1 VGDEGQ
7 ELPELKIRLL
17 GSFDVLVAGESVA
30 PAGAKRRAL
39 LALLALRTNEVVPVE
54 RLVDGIWGDEPPA
67 SAVNLV
73 HTYVSLWRR
82 VLDERLGPGAGRRRL
97 ERVGSGYR
105 LHLRSDELDVAEV
118 RRLAALGRTAAQQ
131 GLSEEAAALLDQAQE
146 VWGDEVLADLR
157 GEPLRAC
164 LGQLEEE
171 GRALLQ
177 AWGEAELDAGRGAL
191 VVGAMQESLD
201 REPLQETVAVLLMRA
216 LHEEGRS
223 AEALSVFER
232 TRHALADQ
240 LGASPGPRL
249 AETHLQVLRQERT
262 RQRPRPKVQPR
273 PRSLPVWTDTFVGRD
288 SEVAEV
294 AKLMRTHRL
303 VTVTGPGGA
312 GKTRLAAEVATVLA
326 GDIAPRFVDA
336 TVLTDVDELPQRVAA
351 ALGVDLL
358 AGESAEDAL
367 AEVMADRDEL
377 VIVDN
382 LEHLPGAGAFM
393 DRLITAVPRLR
404 LLATSRTPLGIGAE
418 HRYPLKPLDVV
429 SGSDVLAS
437 PPGPAVTLFSE
448 RASAVDPAFRYDT
461 NREVVTEIC
470 RRLDGLPLAIE
481 LAAGWCATLSP
492 PSVLKQ
498 LDHTL
503 EFLVSSTGSSR
514 PDRQSTLRATVE
526 WSYNLLDEAS
536 QRTLRMLSVFRGG
549 CTVDAAG
556 TICARDV
563 MQVLPSLRDL
573 VERGLLVAR
582 SPDDGDPRFELLFT
596 VREYALGR
604 LGEDIEEERT
614 CRGRHTAYFLDLGAA
629 CARGL
634 TGADQAVHLDML
646 QADRDN
652 IYEAISAALL
662 DGDPEQ
668 AMSTAAGIWR
678 FWQLRSHL
686 DEGRRI
692 LQLLDEHAGR
702 AVSPA
707 VRARCV
713 LALGNIRYWQLAYDE
728 ALSCYEQALEL
739 FGAVGDL
746 PAQAE
751 AAYDRAFALVLL
763 DRQDEGRLEF
773 ADVLARYQELG
784 DAHGEANALAGQA
797 LATYVAGDFAQAVTA
812 AADALDSL
820 HRVGDPFEIANATAL
835 VATTLRGAGRVE
847 DAEAMLVKAITA
859 HHTIGSI
866 AGVAWGLAEM
876 AEIAFTRGDVRR
888 AALLAGAADSFHNSR
903 HPRVPMHALGLVD
916 LRSRLER
923 DASSAS
929 DWERGQT
936 MTLDE
941 AVAAALR
948 APDPA

>member
-1 VGDEGQ
+1 MADEVQ
-7 ELPELKIRLL
+7 SLPELRIRLL
-17 GSFDVLVAGESVA
+17 GSFDVMVAGESVA
-30 PAGAKRRAL
+30 PPGAKRRGL
-39 LALLALRTNEVVPVE
+39 LALLALRANEVVPVE

-82 VLDERLGPGAGRRRL
+82 LLDERLGAGAGRRRL

-105 LHLRSDELDVAEV
+105 LHLRPDELDLAEF
-118 RRLAALGRTAAQQ
+118 RRLAVLGRTAAQQ
-131 GLSEEAAALLDQAQE
+131 GRWEEAATLLDRARQ
-146 VWGDEVLADLR
+146 VWGDEVLADLG
-157 GEPLRAC
+157 GEPLRAG
-164 LGQLEEE
+164 LAQLEEE
-171 GRALLQ
+171 GRALLH
-177 AWGEAELDAGRGAL
+177 AWGEAELAAGRGAS
-191 VVGAMQESLD
+191 VVGAMQDSLD
-201 REPLQETVAVLLMRA
+201 RDPLQEPVAVLLMRA
-216 LHEEGRS
+216 LHEDGRS

-232 TRHALADQ
+232 TRLALADQ

-262 RQRPRPKVQPR
+262 AQPGRSSARRPQG
-273 PRSLPVWTDTFVGRD
+273 SLPVWTDTFVGRE
-288 SEVAEV
+288 SEMAEV

-312 GKTRLAAEVATVLA
+312 GKTRLAAEVAAALV
-326 GDIAPRFVDA
+326 GDAPGVAPCFVDA

-367 AEVMADRDEL
+367 AEVMADRGEL

-382 LEHLPGAGAFM
+382 LEHLPGAGAFV
-393 DRLITAVPRLR
+393 DRLIAAVPRLR

-418 HRYPLKPLDVV
+418 HRYPLKPLDVD
-429 SGSDVLAS
+429 SGSDVVAS
-437 PPGPAVTLFSE
+437 PPGPAVTLFAE
-448 RASAVDPAFRYDT
+448 RASAVDPAFRYDS

-492 PSVLKQ
+492 PSLLKQ

-503 EFLVSSTGSSR
+503 DFLVSGGGSSR

-536 QRTLRMLSVFRGG
+536 QRTLRMLSVFLGG
-549 CTVDAAG
+549 CTVEAAG
-556 TICARDV
+556 TICAQDA
-563 MQVLPSLRDL
+563 MQVLSSLRDL

-582 SPDDGDPRFELLFT
+582 SPDVGDPRFELLFT
-596 VREYALGR
+596 VREYARGR
-604 LGEDIEEERT
+604 LGEDPEEERN
-614 CRGRHTAYFLDLGAA
+614 CRDRHTTYFLDLGDA

-634 TGADQAVHLDML
+634 TGPDQADHLDLL

-652 IYEAISAALL
+652 IYEAISASLL

-668 AMSTAAGIWR
+668 AMSTAAGMWR

-713 LALGNIRYWQLAYDE
+713 LALGNIHYWQLAYDR

-763 DRQDEGRLEF
+763 DRQDDGRREF

-797 LATYVAGDFAQAVTA
+797 LATYVAGDFARAVTLA
-812 AADALDSL
+812 SDALDSL
-820 HRVGDPFEIANATAL
+820 HHVGDPFEIANATAL

-903 HPRVPMHALGLVD
+903 HPRVPMHALGLAD
-916 LRSRLER
+916 IRSRLEGG
-923 DASSAS
+923 ASSATA
-929 DWERGQT
+929 WERGQS
-936 MTLDE
+936 MTLED
-941 AVAAALR
+941 AVAVALR
-948 APDPA
+948 A